1 MPLEAIEV
9 AQGVVF
15 SQALAGALE
24 DVVVENETS
33 LIDVAVVLGS
43 TSERFEGGSDAAQH
57 NNDCCDTMERE
68 ACFRIDLS

>member
-9 AQGVVF
+9 VQGVVF

-43 TSERFEGGSDAAQH
+43 TSERFKGGSDAAPFNSIVTTAVIRWNEKH
-57 NNDCCDTMERE
+57 VSE
-68 ACFRIDLS
+68 

>member
-43 TSERFEGGSDAAQH
+43 TSERFKGGSDAA
-57 NNDCCDTMERE
+57 
-68 ACFRIDLS
+68 LSTA

>member
-1 MPLEAIEV
+1 MPLEAIEIV
-9 AQGVVF
+9 QGVVF

-43 TSERFEGGSDAAQH
+43 ASERFKGESDAAPFNSITTTAVIRWNEKH
-57 NNDCCDTMERE
+57 VSE
-68 ACFRIDLS
+68 